1 MLASEEA
8 AKKLGLEPVAT
19 LRSAAVAA
27 LDPLEELLLGPALTL
42 PQALDAARLELAE
55 VEVVELHEAF
65 AAQVLAVMQLL
76 DDPKWCS
83 ERLGRDTPIGA
94 IGLDRLNTWGGSL
107 SVGHPFGATGARLI
121 TNCCQR
127 MAAENARHGV
137 VAACAAG
144 AIGIGLV
151 FERS

>member
-1 MLASEEA
+1 MALGA
-8 AKKLGLEPVAT
+8 AGL
-19 LRSAAVAA
+19 
-27 LDPLEELLLGPALTL
+27 DL
-42 PQALDAARLELAE
+42 PD

-65 AAQVLAVMQLL
+65 AAQVLAVLQLL
-76 DDPKWCS
+76 DDPEWCS
-83 ERLGRDTPIGA
+83 ERLGRDTPVGA
-94 IGLDRLNTWGGSL
+94 IELDRLNTWGGSL

-127 MAAENARHGV
+127 MVVEQAKHGV

-151 FERS
+151 FEGA